1 MILIKKY
8 ITLWI
13 DGYFKGI
20 KKNSRIDCSLIFV
33 YSDWVSQ
40 ILADKQIKKAPN
52 LINKG
57 FRAFKITFV
66 CYIFSFLISTTNY

>member
-1 MILIKKY
+1 MMILIKKY
-8 ITLWI
+8 ITFWI

-40 ILADKQIKKAPN
+40 ILADKQIKKA
-52 LINKG
+52 L
-57 FRAFKITFV
+57 
-66 CYIFSFLISTTNY
+66 

>member
-1 MILIKKY
+1 MAILRV
-8 ITLWI
+8 L
-13 DGYFKGI
+13 

-66 CYIFSFLISTTNY
+66 CYSIQRRVIR

>member
-1 MILIKKY
+1 MLAFHLPTTVDKEP
-8 ITLWI
+8 
-13 DGYFKGI
+13 

-66 CYIFSFLISTTNY
+66 CYSIQRRVIR